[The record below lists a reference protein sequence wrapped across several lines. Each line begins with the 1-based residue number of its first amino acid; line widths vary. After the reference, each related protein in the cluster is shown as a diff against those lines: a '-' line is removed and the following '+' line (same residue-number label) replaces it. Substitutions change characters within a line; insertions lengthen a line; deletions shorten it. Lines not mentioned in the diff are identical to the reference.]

1 MGHGGGGDVHLQQS
15 FPFAS
20 HQCGAVLCPG
30 LQVMPFHPHKEASAL
45 QLGPSH
51 CPPSSLPPSLFSPP
65 PSWCDIHDN
74 LFIHP
79 PPRPPACVQVM
90 PFHPHKEAS
99 ALQLGPS
106 LCPPASHTQAGD
118 SEGELRRVAAT
129 LRELRSITYLTLDKV
144 RSRGGD

>member
-1 MGHGGGGDVHLQQS
+1 
-15 FPFAS
+15 
-20 HQCGAVLCPG
+20 
-30 LQVMPFHPHKEASAL
+30 MPFHPHKEASAL

-79 PPRPPACVQVM
+79 PPPPPPRGGGAPPPPPQKAPPPQRGPTPTPPA
-90 PFHPHKEAS
+90 
-99 ALQLGPS
+99 
-106 LCPPASHTQAGD
+106 PPPQAGD